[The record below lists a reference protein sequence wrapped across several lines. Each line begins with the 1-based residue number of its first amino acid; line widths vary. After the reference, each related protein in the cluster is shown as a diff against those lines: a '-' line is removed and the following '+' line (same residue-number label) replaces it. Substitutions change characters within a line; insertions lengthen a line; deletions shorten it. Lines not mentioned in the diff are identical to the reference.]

1 VGPLK
6 VVHSNDLSDEAMRKI
21 EEENYEV
28 KVGGKWSPKCQA
40 RHKVSS
46 FFFQLVFVCILLLIY
61 TKFYNSV
68 NIEFFLFIF
77 FSLYFWYKSD
87 ILFKR
92 LLSKRKSD
100 NVQNKVII
108 KKY

>member
-1 VGPLK
+1 MGPLK

-46 FFFQLVFVCILLLIY
+46 FFFSISFCMYIVVDLYKIL
-61 TKFYNSV
+61 
-68 NIEFFLFIF
+68 
-77 FSLYFWYKSD
+77 
-87 ILFKR
+87 
-92 LLSKRKSD
+92 
-100 NVQNKVII
+100 
-108 KKY
+108 